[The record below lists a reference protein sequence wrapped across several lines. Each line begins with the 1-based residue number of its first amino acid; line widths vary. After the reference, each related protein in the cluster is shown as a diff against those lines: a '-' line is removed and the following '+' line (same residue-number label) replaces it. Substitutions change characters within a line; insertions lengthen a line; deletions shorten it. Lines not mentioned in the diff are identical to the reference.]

1 MGKFL
6 KIIFISF
13 VSFKFYVKNEILP
26 LTKMAGSGEKLNF
39 MYDEES
45 AKPKS
50 EDYLLGKAIDANF
63 ERAGTMGQINA
74 VEYDCIP
81 ESIFSSRVE
90 HQVDIQRKLQED
102 PLIALKQTEV
112 DKRKRILDNPLKMRE
127 IQTYIEKMKKKKK
140 KKKSKKKKKGSDDDD
155 QDLDALLR
163 AKLMQK
169 LQNDSNSSDSSEDDL
184 SEKV

>member
-1 MGKFL
+1 M

-26 LTKMAGSGEKLNF
+26 LSKMAGSGEKLNF

-74 VEYDCIP
+74 VEYGMYF
-81 ESIFSSRVE
+81 IFSEGFNCIMYLFS
-90 HQVDIQRKLQED
+90 
-102 PLIALKQTEV
+102 
-112 DKRKRILDNPLKMRE
+112 
-127 IQTYIEKMKKKKK
+127 
-140 KKKSKKKKKGSDDDD
+140 
-155 QDLDALLR
+155 
-163 AKLMQK
+163 
-169 LQNDSNSSDSSEDDL
+169 
-184 SEKV
+184 

>member
-1 MGKFL
+1 MKFL

-26 LTKMAGSGEKLNF
+26 LSKMAGSGEKLNF

-74 VEYDCIP
+74 VEYGMYF
-81 ESIFSSRVE
+81 IFSE
-90 HQVDIQRKLQED
+90 GF
-102 PLIALKQTEV
+102 
-112 DKRKRILDNPLKMRE
+112 N
-127 IQTYIEKMKKKKK
+127 YIIYVPF
-140 KKKSKKKKKGSDDDD
+140 S
-155 QDLDALLR
+155 
-163 AKLMQK
+163 
-169 LQNDSNSSDSSEDDL
+169 
-184 SEKV
+184 